1 MGEFIRNCRLCKK
14 QMESGPFMMCTT
26 CLVESDRIRSFIV
39 KNPHVSIEEI
49 SLATNVSVEKVEQMI
64 DLGDKREESQQKN
77 NLYTLF

>member
-26 CLVESDRIRSFIV
+26 CLVESDRIRSFIT
-39 KNPHVSIEEI
+39 KKPHVSVEEI
-49 SLATNVSVEKVEQMI
+49 SLATNVSVEKVERMI
-64 DLGDKREESQQKN
+64 DLGVNREGSQQKN

>member
-26 CLVESDRIRSFIV
+26 CLVESDRIRSFIA
-39 KNPHVSIEEI
+39 KKPHVSVEEI
-49 SLATNVSVEKVEQMI
+49 SLATNVSVEKVERMI
-64 DLGDKREESQQKN
+64 DLGVNRKGSQQNN